1 MKIAHIDIIIRC
13 YEKHT
18 IARQA
23 FLAWIAEAKHAD
35 WKTSMDI
42 KQRFPGADFLTD
54 NRVVFIIKGKKYR
67 LIVQIHYPTSTVS
80 IRFAGTHADYDK
92 IDAEK
97 I

>member
-18 IARQA
+18 IARQV

-35 WKTSMDI
+35 WKTTSDV
-42 KQRFPGADFLTD
+42 KQRYPSADYLEG
-54 NRVVFIIKGKKYR
+54 NRVVFNIKGKKYR

-80 IRFAGTHADYDK
+80 IRFAGTHAEYNK

-97 I
+97 K